1 MSGISEYKKKEACIL
16 LYYVR
21 YVLLWESLTPLNTWA
36 STNSFCNNRK
46 LLIFPTT
53 QIFLFLV
60 FIYQPP
66 LDSLMIET
74 SDKRVL
80 D

>member
-1 MSGISEYKKKEACIL
+1 M
-16 LYYVR
+16 
-21 YVLLWESLTPLNTWA
+21 LLWESLTPLNTWA

-66 LDSLMIET
+66 LILWRLES
-74 SDKRVL
+74 SDKRIL
-80 D
+80 DWALALANNSSVELT